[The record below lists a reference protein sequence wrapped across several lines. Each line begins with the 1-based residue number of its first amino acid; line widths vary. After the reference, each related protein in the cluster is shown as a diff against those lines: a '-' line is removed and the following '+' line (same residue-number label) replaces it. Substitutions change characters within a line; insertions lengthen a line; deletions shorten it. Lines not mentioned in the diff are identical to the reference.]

1 MERKKVA
8 YSALGP
14 DRKKSSGLMPR
25 RLWRNVVE
33 GSFYYC

>member
-25 RLWRNVVE
+25 RL
-33 GSFYYC
+33 